1 MKNNTSTPLI
11 LTEMMQL
18 IRENHGINLD
28 GINNNLLLRRLELL
42 TLKHNITNVNDL
54 MNILMNQSEKN
65 SNIVQ
70 QITPSVT
77 GMFRDPGLFLRI
89 DRAIINQNLDKQ
101 TIRIWHAGCAEGLEV
116 FSMAIRLAEVGLLK
130 RSVLYGT
137 DINEYALKKA
147 KNGIVQLSEF
157 KNYSINYMAA
167 GGMSSLTDYFTI
179 SYDQAILKQHLRNKI
194 FIGKQQLG
202 LKENFQKY
210 QVVLCR
216 NVLYYYNLEEQNM
229 LLDELVDSIVDKGII
244 CFGINENIENLPAS
258 INLKCLDAQY
268 RIYQK
273 IKA

>member
-1 MKNNTSTPLI
+1 MKNNTSTPII
-11 LTEMMQL
+11 LAEMMQL
-18 IRENHGINLD
+18 IRENHGINLG

-54 MNILMNQSEKN
+54 MNILMNQSETS

-70 QITPSVT
+70 QITPSVS
-77 GMFRDPGLFLRI
+77 GMFRDPGLFLRL
-89 DRAIINQNLDKQ
+89 DRALVNQKLDKQ
-101 TIRIWHAGCAEGLEV
+101 TIRIWHVGCAEGLEI
-116 FSMAIRLAEVGLLK
+116 FSMAIRLAEVGLLT

-147 KNGIVQLSEF
+147 KKGIVPLSEF
-157 KNYSINYMAA
+157 KNYSTNYLAA
-167 GGMSSLTDYFTI
+167 GGMNSLAEYFTI
-179 SYDQAILKQHLRNKI
+179 SYDQAILKQYLRNKI

-210 QVVLCR
+210 QLVLCR
-216 NVLYYYNLEEQNM
+216 NVLYYYNIEQQNLLLE
-229 LLDELVDSIVDKGII
+229 ELVDSIVDNGII

-273 IKA
+273 LKS